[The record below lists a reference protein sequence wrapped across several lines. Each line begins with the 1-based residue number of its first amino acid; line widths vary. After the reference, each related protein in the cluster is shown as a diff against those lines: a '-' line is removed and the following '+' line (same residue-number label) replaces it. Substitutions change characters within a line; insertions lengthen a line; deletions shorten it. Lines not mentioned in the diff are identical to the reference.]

1 MLNDALLQMQRRLDD
16 NDLTEAGGAAGIKL
30 RLRSSEKRRF
40 TRSSASGE
48 HTKQSTFQTTKD
60 DSVLDTALGP
70 ANLTVEEQAN
80 VQNAAYLRAIQIC
93 ALRQA
98 LGLEPLDALG
108 ALSLSKRRA
117 FAAKIPWR
125 VILSRSRSDNPACK

>member
-30 RLRSSEKRRF
+30 RLRSSAKRRF

-60 DSVLDTALGP
+60 DSVFW
-70 ANLTVEEQAN
+70 TVRAQHG
-80 VQNAAYLRAIQIC
+80 LRAQKFTT
-93 ALRQA
+93 
-98 LGLEPLDALG
+98 LGRS
-108 ALSLSKRRA
+108 LSLA
-117 FAAKIPWR
+117 IR
-125 VILSRSRSDNPACK
+125 VSAYYGC

>member
-48 HTKQSTFQTTKD
+48 HTK
-60 DSVLDTALGP
+60 
-70 ANLTVEEQAN
+70 
-80 VQNAAYLRAIQIC
+80 
-93 ALRQA
+93 
-98 LGLEPLDALG
+98 
-108 ALSLSKRRA
+108 
-117 FAAKIPWR
+117 
-125 VILSRSRSDNPACK
+125 

>member
-40 TRSSASGE
+40 TRNSASGE

-60 DSVLDTALGP
+60 DSVLD
-70 ANLTVEEQAN
+70 
-80 VQNAAYLRAIQIC
+80 AALRAC
-93 ALRQA
+93 
-98 LGLEPLDALG
+98 GPLHQG
-108 ALSLSKRRA
+108 PRPSALSALLA
-117 FAAKIPWR
+117 EA
-125 VILSRSRSDNPACK
+125 V

>member
-60 DSVLDTALGP
+60 D
-70 ANLTVEEQAN
+70 
-80 VQNAAYLRAIQIC
+80 
-93 ALRQA
+93 
-98 LGLEPLDALG
+98 
-108 ALSLSKRRA
+108 RA
-117 FAAKIPWR
+117 FWTA
-125 VILSRSRSDNPACK
+125 PAQTARERKR

>member
-60 DSVLDTALGP
+60 DSVFLGRRVAPQHFVEGARLFFQGAFCGDLDL
-70 ANLTVEEQAN
+70 
-80 VQNAAYLRAIQIC
+80 
-93 ALRQA
+93 
-98 LGLEPLDALG
+98 
-108 ALSLSKRRA
+108 
-117 FAAKIPWR
+117 F
-125 VILSRSRSDNPACK
+125 

>member
-60 DSVLDTALGP
+60 D
-70 ANLTVEEQAN
+70 
-80 VQNAAYLRAIQIC
+80 
-93 ALRQA
+93 
-98 LGLEPLDALG
+98 
-108 ALSLSKRRA
+108 RA
-117 FAAKIPWR
+117 FWTVRAQLGRARRRMSPPSTFYVHLVFALFASDPQKSPNP
-125 VILSRSRSDNPACK
+125 SR

>member
-48 HTKQSTFQTTKD
+48 QH
-60 DSVLDTALGP
+60 
-70 ANLTVEEQAN
+70 QAKHFSN
-80 VQNAAYLRAIQIC
+80 NQ
-93 ALRQA
+93 
-98 LGLEPLDALG
+98 G
-108 ALSLSKRRA
+108 
-117 FAAKIPWR
+117 
-125 VILSRSRSDNPACK
+125 

>member
-60 DSVLDTALGP
+60 DSIL
-70 ANLTVEEQAN
+70 E
-80 VQNAAYLRAIQIC
+80 AA
-93 ALRQA
+93 
-98 LGLEPLDALG
+98 
-108 ALSLSKRRA
+108 
-117 FAAKIPWR
+117 F
-125 VILSRSRSDNPACK
+125 PACARRRQGAQMTLIFVHSALIPPIHQVT